1 MSPVEKVARSQY
13 IYIQKKCVE
22 RKCLILSIYYSIYG
36 LLSNASKPGPLKQKT
51 HEKRYKNKNYKQE
64 TSNYKIKCYKT

>member
-1 MSPVEKVARSQY
+1 MRVVNIQY
-13 IYIQKKCVE
+13 IYLEKCVE

-36 LLSNASKPGPLKQKT
+36 LLSKTSKPGPLKQKT